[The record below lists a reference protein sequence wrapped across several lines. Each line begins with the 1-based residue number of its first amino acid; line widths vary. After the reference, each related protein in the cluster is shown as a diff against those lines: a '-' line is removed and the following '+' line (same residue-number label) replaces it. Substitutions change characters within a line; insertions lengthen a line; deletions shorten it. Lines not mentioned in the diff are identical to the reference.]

1 MIVSVYYTV
10 IFLVDALLSII
21 GKNSVLL
28 LPAVISIVTAMLYAS
43 ADCYGERWQKIG
55 RALSLILG
63 GVIVIC
69 GTAAS
74 LLSPLPL
81 LEHTVILTQGICGLL
96 VTVADPVIERLKA
109 EE

>member
-28 LPAVISIVTAMLYAS
+28 LPAVISILTAMLYAS
-43 ADCYGERWQKIG
+43 SDCYGERWRKISTC
-55 RALSLILG
+55 LCFILG
-63 GVIVIC
+63 GAVAIY